1 MAVAEFNAKLGN
13 LNASK
18 MQLLQ
23 IHFWLRRVWFRPG
36 RKHKE
41 LKEEAA
47 PRMQRHQGKTQV
59 ESDHKRSCGC
69 QDAALLVEELEND
82 ESSAQCGDCH
92 KSGLQTQPSASHTMS
107 SRAFLQRNSQ
117 YLTASKT
124 SVVRIP
130 RMEGSSQCAAA
141 PTASLISSSP
151 ILEGEGV
158 PRQQPNLFQLR
169 PPLVIPERL
178 LAEDRPRQQFQ
189 KIPAAVPVPVD
200 VHPTCTQ
207 IAMNRACHFTFTW
220 CQPYHT
226 KGPNPNNSTTRMP

>member
-1 MAVAEFNAKLGN
+1 MSWIMAGAEFDAQLDN

-23 IHFWLRRVWFRPG
+23 IHFWLRRVWFWPG
-36 RKHKE
+36 RKHKI
-41 LKEEAA
+41 LKEEVA
-47 PRMQRHQGKTQV
+47 PKKCKNTKVKRKWKTITNGV
-59 ESDHKRSCGC
+59 GC

-82 ESSAQCGDCH
+82 ESFAQCGDCH
-92 KSGLQTQPSASHTMS
+92 KSGPQTQPASHTMS

-151 ILEGEGV
+151 ILEGV
-158 PRQQPNLFQLR
+158 TQQPNLFQLCR
-169 PPLVIPERL
+169 PLVPERL

-189 KIPAAVPVPVD
+189 KITAAVPVPVD
-200 VHPTCTQ
+200 VHPTCTKL
-207 IAMNRACHFTFTW
+207 
-220 CQPYHT
+220 P
-226 KGPNPNNSTTRMP
+226 